1 MKILV
6 KTKKIKEEIIIIL
19 KVKHH
24 VHLYII
30 NKIANTQIY
39 PIKITLIKIYKIK
52 KIYQILKNNLYTK
65 TMNKICM
72 V

>member
-24 VHLYII
+24 VLPYII

-52 KIYQILKNNLYTK
+52 KIYQI
-65 TMNKICM
+65 
-72 V
+72 